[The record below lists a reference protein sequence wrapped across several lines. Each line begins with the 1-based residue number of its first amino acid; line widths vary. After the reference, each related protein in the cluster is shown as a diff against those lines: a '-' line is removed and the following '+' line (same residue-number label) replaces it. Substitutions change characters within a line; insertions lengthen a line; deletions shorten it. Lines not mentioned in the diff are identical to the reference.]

1 MPYEDLNDEATYQRA
16 RAGQILR
23 ETPDRLRSASVG
35 CRTADGRAIDDRTR
49 DSEAADDVDDRT
61 VDDRTR
67 GGEAVGGE
75 PSASGI
81 VKPLPPELFIE
92 HETNAEMRWDA
103 MGDIGF
109 HVPNNRF
116 FVRNHTSTPI
126 IDAATWRLRLHGT
139 GLNGPRSFGY
149 EELLALPSVTR
160 DVAIECA
167 GNGRS
172 LFTAQ
177 QHQEVAGTP
186 WRLGGI
192 GVARWRGVPL
202 ATVLERSGIIP
213 DAVDVMARGL
223 DPAYVAD
230 GVDYGRVRRPI
241 PVAKAM
247 RDVILAYEMNDEP
260 LPPDH
265 GHPVRLIVP
274 GWIGLASVKWVGDI
288 EVSTSPLFSPWN
300 TEFYRMFGDAY
311 PPQGSAP
318 LTTRGVRSAFEL
330 PWNATLVAGRPYL
343 LRGRSW
349 SGNGRIADVEVS
361 LDGGATWQRAPLR
374 GPHVAS
380 TWTRWQV
387 TWKPT
392 ETGRHL
398 LLARATDETG
408 AVQPPRTTHNDF
420 GYLFDAVVRHPVTVV
435 SR

>member
-1 MPYEDLNDEATYQRA
+1 MPYENLDDEAVHQRT
-16 RAGQILR
+16 RAGQLPR
-23 ETPDRLRSASVG
+23 EAPDRLRLAAV
-35 CRTADGRAIDDRTR
+35 DGRTLDDRGG
-49 DSEAADDVDDRT
+49 DSAGDRGASNDD
-61 VDDRTR
+61 
-67 GGEAVGGE
+67 
-75 PSASGI
+75 PSATGI
-81 VKPLPPELFIE
+81 VKPLPPELFVE

-109 HVPNNRF
+109 HVPNDRF

-139 GLNGPRSFGY
+139 GLSAPRSFGY
-149 EELLALPSVTR
+149 QELLAMPSVTR

-172 LFTAQ
+172 LFTTQ
-177 QHQEVAGTP
+177 QHQEVTGTP
-186 WRLGGI
+186 WRLGGV

-202 ATVLERSGIIP
+202 ATVLERSGITA

-241 PVAKAM
+241 PVAKAL
-247 RDVILAYEMNDEP
+247 RDVILAYEMNGEP

-288 EVSTSPLFSPWN
+288 EVSTSPLSSPWN

-311 PPQGSAP
+311 LPQGSAP
-318 LTTRGVRSAFEL
+318 LTTQGVRSAFEL

-361 LDGGATWQRAPLR
+361 LDDGATWQRAPLR

-387 TWKPT
+387 TWKPA
-392 ETGRHL
+392 ETGRYF

-408 AVQPPRTTHNDF
+408 AVQPSHTTHNDF

-435 SR
+435 SG

>member
-1 MPYEDLNDEATYQRA
+1 MPYENLDDEAGRRRA
-16 RAGQILR
+16 RAGQIPQ
-23 ETPDRLRSASVG
+23 EAPDRLRLATV
-35 CRTADGRAIDDRTR
+35 DGRTLDDR
-49 DSEAADDVDDRT
+49 
-61 VDDRTR
+61 
-67 GGEAVGGE
+67 GGDGGASGDG

-81 VKPLPPELFIE
+81 VKPLPPELFVE

-103 MGDIGF
+103 MGDVGF
-109 HVPNNRF
+109 HVPNDRF
-116 FVRNHTSTPI
+116 FVRNHTTTPI

-139 GLNGPRSFGY
+139 GLSAPRSFGY
-149 EELLALPSVTR
+149 EELLAMPSVTR

-172 LFTAQ
+172 LFTTQ
-177 QHQEVAGTP
+177 QHQEVTGTP
-186 WRLGGI
+186 WLLGGI

-202 ATVLERSGIIP
+202 ATVLERAGITP

-230 GVDYGRVRRPI
+230 GVDHGRVRRPI
-241 PVAKAM
+241 PATKAL

-265 GHPVRLIVP
+265 GHPVRLVVP

-288 EVSTSPLFSPWN
+288 EVSTSPLSSPWN

-311 PPQGSAP
+311 PPQGGAP
-318 LTTRGVRSAFEL
+318 LTTQGVRSAFEL
-330 PWNATLVAGRPYL
+330 PWNATLVAGRPYV

-387 TWKPT
+387 TWKPA
-392 ETGRHL
+392 ESGRHF

-408 AVQPPRTTHNDF
+408 VVQPSHTTHNDF
-420 GYLFDAVVRHPVTVV
+420 GYLFDAVVCHPVTVV
-435 SR
+435 SG